1 MTKPLDL
8 DEHICHVQCRMGRV
22 VRAHRHTRGIA
33 SLAPDDFAAFGLRAG
48 SGRVVVVQNGLE
60 CRLFV
65 IFRVFRPTAYPSPSP
80 HASLPQTRGSPT
92 LSTHIDAGIPTIKR
106 AGSRDDIDS
115 MYNRAP

>member
-22 VRAHRHTRGIA
+22 VRAPRHTRGIA
-33 SLAPDDFAAFGLRAG
+33 SLAPDRFPGVRLRAG
-48 SGRVVVVQNGLE
+48 SGRVVVAQNGLE
-60 CRLFV
+60 CWLFV
-65 IFRVFRPTAYPSPSP
+65 IFLVSHRIGYPSPSP
-80 HASLPQTRGSPT
+80 HASVPQTRGSPT
-92 LSTHIDAGIPTIKR
+92 LSTHIDTGIPTIKR